1 MSPPVWG
8 SCLRKY
14 LAIIQ
19 FVSLPFSQNQF
30 RCILD
35 TTVMNI
41 LLVEDEHK
49 IASAI
54 KQGFR
59 QESYATEICYDGES
73 GLAAALGGEYDII
86 ILDRML
92 PGLDGVAICEQIR
105 AKGIHTPILML
116 TAKGQIRDRV
126 TGLNAGAD
134 DYLTKPF
141 AFAELLARVRALL
154 RRPGETISNVL
165 QVGDITLDTLTFE
178 VKRGDTPVK
187 LSQTEYA
194 LLEYLMRNP
203 GRIVSKDAIIN
214 HVWDFDADI
223 LPNTVEAYIG
233 YLRNKIDVAGQDSYI
248 QTVRGTGYV
257 MRT

>member
-1 MSPPVWG
+1 
-8 SCLRKY
+8 
-14 LAIIQ
+14 
-19 FVSLPFSQNQF
+19 
-30 RCILD
+30 
-35 TTVMNI
+35 MNI

-49 IASAI
+49 IANAI

-59 QESYATEICYDGES
+59 QETYVCEVCYDGDS
-73 GLAAALGGEYDII
+73 GLAAALGSEYDVI

-92 PGLDGVAICEQIR
+92 PGMDGVEICKQIR
-105 AKGIHTPILML
+105 AKGIQTPIIML

-141 AFAELLARVRALL
+141 AFEELLARIRALL
-154 RRPGETISNVL
+154 RRPQDNVGNVL
-165 QVGDITLDTLTFE
+165 RVENLTLNTITYD
-178 VKRGDTPVK
+178 VKRGDTSIK

-194 LLEYLMRNP
+194 LLEYLMRNY
-203 GRIVSKDAIIN
+203 GRVLSKDTIIN

-233 YLRNKIDVAGQDSYI
+233 YLRNKVDRPFPKETPLI
-248 QTVRGTGYV
+248 QTVRGFGYKLG
-257 MRT
+257 